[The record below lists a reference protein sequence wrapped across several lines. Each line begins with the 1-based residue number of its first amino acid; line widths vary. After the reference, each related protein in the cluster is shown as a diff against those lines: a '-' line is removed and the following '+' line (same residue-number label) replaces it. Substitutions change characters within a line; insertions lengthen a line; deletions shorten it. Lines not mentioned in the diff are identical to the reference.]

1 MDMDIQR
8 KLMGHYMQIHLMKA
22 LDMVSVRWY
31 LSEIK
36 NKDGSKSVNFPA
48 KTFVH
53 LHHVK
58 V

>member
-1 MDMDIQR
+1 MDIQR